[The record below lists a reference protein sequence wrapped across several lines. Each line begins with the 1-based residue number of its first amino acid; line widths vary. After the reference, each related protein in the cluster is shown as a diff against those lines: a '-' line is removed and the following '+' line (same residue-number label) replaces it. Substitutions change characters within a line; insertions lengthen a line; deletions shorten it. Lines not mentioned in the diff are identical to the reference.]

1 MLFVD
6 AGNNRIGINDSA
18 PEQLVD
24 IYDSTLAVVRL
35 TNGRNESSGSDYD
48 LGKIEFFSDDSSGTG
63 ARVLT
68 EINAI
73 ADAASAAPGGI
84 FVIKTAVTNEA
95 AVERVRFDAGH
106 EVIFNDTGTD
116 TDFRIESDDSTHMFY
131 FDAGG
136 NSINFDDGGQTAVRS
151 TINKNSSGA
160 RVVSTG
166 AYNTIVAIKN
176 GNTANTIDR
185 DATINFQVGGADE
198 GYFSYIHSDGTNANN
213 HGRFDLAAR
222 NGGTRCL
229 MATFNPNVET
239 VFNETGLAGQ
249 DFRIES
255 DNLVNMFFLN
265 AGTDSIHIGSS
276 NSLGTTFLHVDG
288 TTSSK
293 NGITMQN
300 ASTTGSTF
308 SMAFKSSSESVIGSI
323 TNDQSNV
330 SFNTSSDYRL
340 KENLTP
346 ISDGLER
353 LTKLKP
359 VKFDWKET
367 GISSEGFLAHEV
379 QEAGWVDGI
388 TGEKDGE
395 KVQQM
400 DYGRITPLIVKA
412 VQEQQAQ
419 IDELKLEIASLKGE

>member
-1 MLFVD
+1 
-6 AGNNRIGINDSA
+6 
-18 PEQLVD
+18 
-24 IYDSTLAVVRL
+24 
-35 TNGRNESSGSDYD
+35 
-48 LGKIEFFSDDSSGTG
+48 
-63 ARVLT
+63 
-68 EINAI
+68 
-73 ADAASAAPGGI
+73 
-84 FVIKTAVTNEA
+84 
-95 AVERVRFDAGH
+95 
-106 EVIFNDTGTD
+106 
-116 TDFRIESDDSTHMFY
+116 
-131 FDAGG
+131 
-136 NSINFDDGGQTAVRS
+136 
-151 TINKNSSGA
+151 
-160 RVVSTG
+160 
-166 AYNTIVAIKN
+166 
-176 GNTANTIDR
+176 
-185 DATINFQVGGADE
+185 
-198 GYFSYIHSDGTNANN
+198 
-213 HGRFDLAAR
+213 
-222 NGGTRCL
+222 

-379 QEAGWVDGI
+379 QEAGWVDGS

>member
-1 MLFVD
+1 MY
-6 AGNNRIGINDSA
+6 N
-18 PEQLVD
+18 
-24 IYDSTLAVVRL
+24 
-35 TNGRNESSGSDYD
+35 TNAGSDGGLLIFQKD
-48 LGKIEFFSDDSSGTG
+48 SSSPADGDILGDIRFHGNDDGGGMTQFGRIKGKSQDVSNGAEDGKIEFEVVKGGTTREFLHLGPDD
-63 ARVLT
+63 
-68 EINAI
+68 I
-73 ADAASAAPGGI
+73 
-84 FVIKTAVTNEA
+84 
-95 AVERVRFDAGH
+95 
-106 EVIFNDTGTD
+106 IFNDD
-116 TDFRIESDDSTHMFY
+116 QQDIDLRIESADSTHMVF

-136 NSINFDDGGQTAVRS
+136 NSFNIDDGGQAAVRS
-151 TINKNSSGA
+151 VINKNSSGA

-166 AYNTIVAIKN
+166 SYNTILKIQN

-185 DATINFQVGGADE
+185 DATIFWTVGGADE
-198 GYFSYIHSDGTNANN
+198 GYMSYIHSDGTNANN
-213 HGRFDLAAR
+213 HGRFEIAGR
-222 NGGTRCL
+222 NGGTRAL
-229 MATFNPNVET
+229 MATFNSNVET
-239 VFNETGLAGQ
+239 VFNENSLANQ

-255 DNLVNMFFLN
+255 DNLANMFYVN
-265 AGTDSIHIGSS
+265 AGNDAIHIGSS
-276 NSLGTTFLHVDG
+276 NSLGTTFVHIDG
-288 TTSSK
+288 TTNSK

-300 ASTTGSTF
+300 ASTTGSTY